1 MNTQDLKN
9 KIREMTFKREDTS
22 LLKYVLAES
31 ERYNKEPIAVIEKL
45 IADNKNTYELSKDE
59 KYLVENEVLSKF
71 LPEYISQAEILEN
84 IKGIVPDNSGKS
96 FGSAIK
102 YLKTLGLVFKNEDVK
117 VVLSQMFQTV

>member
-1 MNTQDLKN
+1 
-9 KIREMTFKREDTS
+9 MTFKREDTS

-45 IADNKNTYELSKDE
+45 IADNKNTYELSKDN

-71 LPEYISQAEILEN
+71 LPDYISQAEILEN
-84 IKGIVPDNSGKS
+84 VKGIVSDNSGRS
-96 FGSAIK
+96 FGSAVK
-102 YLKTLGLVFKNEDVK
+102 HLKSLGLVFKNEDVK